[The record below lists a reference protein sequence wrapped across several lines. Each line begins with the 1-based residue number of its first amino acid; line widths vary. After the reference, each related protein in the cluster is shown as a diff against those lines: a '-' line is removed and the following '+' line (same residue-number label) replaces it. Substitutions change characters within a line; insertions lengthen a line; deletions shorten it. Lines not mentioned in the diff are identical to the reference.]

1 MLGLPTWAG
10 SDLLFM
16 CNKSI
21 FPQKGLLWIMESS
34 TGAIP
39 VVPLEL
45 AFIIKER
52 RERSSLVNVALARN
66 DLAVFKSNYIFYFD
80 G

>member
-1 MLGLPTWAG
+1 
-10 SDLLFM
+10 
-16 CNKSI
+16 
-21 FPQKGLLWIMESS
+21 MESS

-39 VVPLEL
+39 GVPLEL
-45 AFIIKER
+45 AFIKER
-52 RERSSLVNVALARN
+52 REISSLVVLLLARN

>member
-1 MLGLPTWAG
+1 
-10 SDLLFM
+10 
-16 CNKSI
+16 
-21 FPQKGLLWIMESS
+21 MESS

-39 VVPLEL
+39 AVPLEL
-45 AFIIKER
+45 AFIKER
-52 RERSSLVNVALARN
+52 REISSLVVLLLARN

>member
-1 MLGLPTWAG
+1 
-10 SDLLFM
+10 M
-16 CNKSI
+16 CSKLII
-21 FPQKGLLWIMESS
+21 FLESS
-34 TGAIP
+34 IGAIP

-45 AFIIKER
+45 AFIKER
-52 RERSSLVNVALARN
+52 REISSLVVLLLARN

>member
-1 MLGLPTWAG
+1 
-10 SDLLFM
+10 
-16 CNKSI
+16 
-21 FPQKGLLWIMESS
+21 MESS

-52 RERSSLVNVALARN
+52 REMSSLVVLLLARN